1 MHVDGAG
8 IPLLLCPPPLFIG
21 YIKDPRE
28 YHTYS
33 TYLKFLTTNGTNAA
47 NRLHSRRTGLAN
59 TSLLL
64 CSKST
69 MPQKRKRDS
78 TTESIPDDEILSHE
92 RENAASTLI
101 TKGKLKRRT
110 GFDIEQNIRIIR
122 AILATNKEI
131 WDRCKT
137 NLDSVDS
144 DKHRMTLS
152 RHAYEKIETRDIGQE
167 LQLITRAELSF
178 ESFHCKVLS
187 TLPAGLEI
195 LPPHYMEVEVKNE
208 KKTGIFVDFEM
219 VFKSSLVLHDSVLEP
234 FLAKLKTHLEEIQ
247 VCLGKIDEWLML
259 TQYEIEFIETTF
271 GKRLERPGI
280 VAVADCIGKDH
291 KHPFSEKCLRCPYP
305 LGSHSAE
312 NYYCPNAPYASYS
325 PRHPVFQCATSA
337 THVLKKCKVNGKFE
351 ASFNIAKDDQQEK
364 LRKFLDFVCA

>member
-1 MHVDGAG
+1 MHS
-8 IPLLLCPPPLFIG
+8 I
-21 YIKDPRE
+21 
-28 YHTYS
+28 
-33 TYLKFLTTNGTNAA
+33 
-47 NRLHSRRTGLAN
+47 RTGLAN
-59 TSLLL
+59 TSSNGKKSLLL

-69 MPQKRKRDS
+69 MPRKRKRDS

-144 DKHRMTLS
+144 DKHRVTLS

-167 LQLITRAELSF
+167 LQFVTRAELSF

-208 KKTGIFVDFEM
+208 KKTGIFIDFEM

-259 TQYEIEFIETTF
+259 TQYGIEFIETTF
-271 GKRLERPGI
+271 GKRLERPV
-280 VAVADCIGKDH
+280 VAVANCIGKDH
-291 KHPFSEKCLRCPYP
+291 RHPFSEKCLRCPYP
-305 LGSHSAE
+305 LNSHHGG
-312 NYYCPNAPYASYS
+312 NPPYYCPNAPYSFL
-325 PRHPVFQCATSA
+325 RPVFQCATSA